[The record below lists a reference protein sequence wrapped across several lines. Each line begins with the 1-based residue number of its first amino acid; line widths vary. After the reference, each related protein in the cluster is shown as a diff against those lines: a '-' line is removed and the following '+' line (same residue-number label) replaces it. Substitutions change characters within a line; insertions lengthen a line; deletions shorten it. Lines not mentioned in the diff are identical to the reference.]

1 MRLPLQVE
9 IAALGFVE
17 DGSKSE
23 EALQL
28 SINSLR
34 AQAFTATPFANQ
46 ENKYV
51 GKDVYI
57 HALVS
62 ASTLVGDQRF
72 M

>member
-17 DGSKSE
+17 DGSKSN

-28 SINSLR
+28 SINSRR
-34 AQAFTATPFANQ
+34 AQAFTATPFSDQ
-46 ENKYV
+46 EQI
-51 GKDVYI
+51 GKDAYI
-57 HALVS
+57 DAVAS
-62 ASTLVGDQRF
+62 ASILVRDQRF

>member
-17 DGSKSE
+17 DGSKSN

-28 SINSLR
+28 SINSRR
-34 AQAFTATPFANQ
+34 AQAFTATPFADQ
-46 ENKYV
+46 EQI
-51 GKDVYI
+51 GKDAYI
-57 HALVS
+57 HALAS
-62 ASTLVGDQRF
+62 ASILVREQRF

>member
-17 DGSKSE
+17 DGSKSN

-28 SINSLR
+28 SINSRR
-34 AQAFTATPFANQ
+34 AQAFTATPFADQ
-46 ENKYV
+46 EQI
-51 GKDVYI
+51 GKVAYI
-57 HALVS
+57 HALAS
-62 ASTLVGDQRF
+62 ASILVRDQRF